1 VYDFATAREVA
12 ENIPGWLA
20 PSEAEALYRLGY
32 EIAADV
38 VEIGSYFGKS
48 TYLIARGMAD
58 AGADGHRVISIDV
71 HYRGVDETT
80 QRPQVF
86 AEDAP
91 SFLLRTM
98 REQALDH
105 LVMHFVGWS
114 HVAVR
119 YIDFERVGAV
129 FIDGGHEYESVRNDV
144 LAVRPRL
151 RGGARLLFHDYLD
164 EFPGVMRAIDELVRA
179 DPALEYVGLTHSLF
193 ECRLA
198 EAADRRSTVLER
210 ALEQRATDAER
221 LLQEMRSRLADEQ
234 REVGRLRDGLAAA
247 QADATHLRE
256 RMATEVAMRQAE
268 VSALLSSTSWR
279 MTAPLRWGMDR
290 LRGKR

>member
-1 VYDFATAREVA
+1 VSSVYAFAAAWAVA
-12 ENIPGWLA
+12 QQIPGWLA

-32 EIAADV
+32 EIDADV

-58 AGADGHRVISIDV
+58 SGTAGHHVISIDV
-71 HYRGVDETT
+71 HYRGIDEAT
-80 QRPQVF
+80 QRAQVF

-105 LVMHFVGWS
+105 LVMHLVGWS

-119 YIDFERVGAV
+119 YIDFDSVGAV
-129 FIDGGHEYESVRNDV
+129 FIDGGHEYDSVRDDI

-151 RGGARLLFHDYLD
+151 RVGGRLLFHDYLD
-164 EFPGVMRAIDELVRA
+164 EFPGVVRAIDELIRT
-179 DPALEYVGLTHSLF
+179 DPTLEYVGLTHSLF
-193 ECRLA
+193 ECRFVGAPDRPNAVLNDAREARAA
-198 EAADRRSTVLER
+198 EVERRLQDLHARLEIK
-210 ALEQRATDAER
+210 EG
-221 LLQEMRSRLADEQ
+221 
-234 REVGRLRDGLAAA
+234 EVRRLREAAAA
-247 QADATHLRE
+247 QDALR
-256 RMATEVAMRQAE
+256 RAE
-268 VSALLSSTSWR
+268 VEALLRSTSWR